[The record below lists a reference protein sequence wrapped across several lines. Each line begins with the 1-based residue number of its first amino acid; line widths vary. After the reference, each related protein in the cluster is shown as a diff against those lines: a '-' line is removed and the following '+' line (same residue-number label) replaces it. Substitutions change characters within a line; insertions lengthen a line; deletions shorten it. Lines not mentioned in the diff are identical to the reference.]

1 MSAPRGGPL
10 TLARAEPAGP
20 VAAERLIAAVRRF
33 HGESGRDVDRRQ
45 VDAIAALCGDSRL
58 GLAWLLVAG
67 GKDCGYALAYRR
79 HSIDHGGKV
88 AVLDDLWVE
97 PAQRGRG
104 LGGFLLREV
113 CRDLREAGFS
123 AVVLEADPADP
134 RAAAFYARVGF
145 KPKMTANLELRL
157 GDHKA
162 SQR

>member
-1 MSAPRGGPL
+1 MSAPRGDPL
-10 TLARAEPAGP
+10 ALARVEPAGP
-20 VAAERLIAAVRRF
+20 SAAERLIAAVRRF
-33 HGESGRDVDRRQ
+33 HGETGHAVDPPQ
-45 VDAIAALCGDSRL
+45 ADAIAALCGDSRL

-67 GKDCGYALAYRR
+67 ERDCGYALAYRR
-79 HSIDHGGKV
+79 HSIDHGGWV

-113 CRDLREAGFS
+113 CRDLQEAGFC
-123 AVVLEADPADP
+123 AVALEADPVDM
-134 RAAAFYARVGF
+134 RAAALYARLGF
-145 KPKMTANLELRL
+145 KPKMTANFERRL